1 MKRKQK
7 NEVINRTKIVATLG
21 PACNAE
27 GTLREMLKA
36 GVDVARINF
45 SHGSAETNFSL
56 LQKLRAAAAKEKRT
70 VAIMQDLQ
78 GAKLR
83 VGSLPEEGL
92 ELLDEST
99 LVLVAGTDRT
109 EEGQVPVPYSALAK
123 EVKRGDAI
131 LLSDGLLELEVM
143 AVEGRRVLTKVI
155 VGGTLISYR
164 GLTVPN
170 RALSIEGF
178 TEKDKED
185 LVLGINNN
193 VDMVALSFV
202 RTVEDV
208 RRLKKR
214 IKNLCG
220 DSIELPQVIV
230 KIEKK
235 EAVDNF
241 DSILEEAD
249 GVMVA
254 RGDLGLE
261 TTMARVPVMQK
272 ELIAK
277 CLVAA
282 KPVVVAT
289 HMLSSMTLK
298 PRPTRAE
305 VSDVANAVIDHAD
318 ALMLSEETAMG
329 RYPARS
335 VRTMADIIEATEE
348 SPLDNLKPEYE
359 AKGVPTQ
366 LAVAAG
372 AVELARQVK
381 AAAILVTTKSGY
393 SVRAVARFRPEIPIM
408 AVTDS
413 ARVHKQLQLSWGA
426 QPVYVEGYKE
436 PDRMVQRALQIIRK
450 ELSNKMTGQVIVVS
464 GLKSGQDSYEPTVR
478 VVKV

>member
-1 MKRKQK
+1 M
-7 NEVINRTKIVATLG
+7 INRTKIVATLG

-45 SHGSAETNFSL
+45 SHGSAETNFAL

-92 ELLDEST
+92 ELLDESM
-99 LVLVAGTDRT
+99 LVLVAGTDRA

-202 RTVEDV
+202 RTAEDV

-214 IKNLCG
+214 IKDLCG
-220 DSIELPQVIV
+220 DSVELPQVIA

-329 RYPARS
+329 RYPVRS

-348 SPLDNLKPEYE
+348 SPLDNLKPEYGMQG
-359 AKGVPTQ
+359 APTQ

-372 AVELARQVK
+372 AVELARQIQ
-381 AAAILVTTKSGY
+381 AAAILVTTRSGY
-393 SVRAVARFRPEIPIM
+393 SARAIARFRPEIPIL

-413 ARVHKQLQLSWGA
+413 AGVQRQLKLSWGA
-426 QPVYVEGYKE
+426 QPIYVEGYAE
-436 PDRMVQRALQIIRK
+436 PDKMVQRAWQIIRK
-450 ELSNKMTGQVIVVS
+450 ELSNKMTGRVIVVS
-464 GLKSGQDSYEPTVR
+464 GLKSGSNSYEPAVR